1 MIPIVGALLGT
12 LAENGLTLLSSAI
25 QAKGKQIVEEKW
37 GVKIPDNPTPAD
49 VESLRQLQ
57 YEHEEKLLELG
68 IEKAKIEQ
76 EELKALLEA
85 QANQENN
92 VSDRWKADMASDSWL
107 SKNIRPMT
115 LVYILTAYL
124 LFAGLSAAGINV
136 QESYVSLL
144 GQWGM
149 LVMTAYFGGR
159 TVEKVMELRNKGD
172 KWVLHKNKPLS
183 SWMLANWFSTLRNKD
198 SLLPVES

>member
-1 MIPIVGALLGT
+1 MIPIVATLLGT
-12 LAENGLTLLSSAI
+12 LAQNGLGLLSSAI
-25 QAKGKQIVEEKW
+25 QAKGKQVVEEKL
-37 GVKIPDNPTPAD
+37 GVKISDDPTPAE

-57 YEHEEKLLELG
+57 YDHEERLLELG
-68 IEKAKIEQ
+68 IEKAKLEQ

-85 QANQENN
+85 QAKQENN
-92 VSDRWKADMASDSWL
+92 VTDRWKADMTSDSWL

-124 LFAGLSAAGINV
+124 LFAALSAAGIQV
-136 QESYVSLL
+136 QESYVQLL

-159 TVEKVMELRNKGD
+159 TVEKIMDMRKGG
-172 KWVLHKNKPLS
+172 K
-183 SWMLANWFSTLRNKD
+183 
-198 SLLPVES
+198 E